1 VTVSVLIPFRGDGG
15 HRDAAYGY
23 VRAWWARQY
32 PNWQVVDGACPGGS
46 WVKALAVAD
55 ALTRADGDILVIAD
69 ADVVCDGAGPA
80 VGAVQAGAPWAMPH
94 RGVYRLTEAATA
106 RVLAGGSLPD
116 LRERLERGTVA
127 EQYAG
132 VMGGGMT
139 VLTRAAYERVPL
151 DPRFRG
157 WSGEDLGHGVAL
169 TVTLGPPARL
179 HLPMW
184 HLFHPHQP
192 RESRSRGSAESWALW
207 ERYRAAATPLR
218 MRALLD
224 EISTAS

>member
-1 VTVSVLIPFRGDGG
+1 MAVSVLIPYRGDGA
-15 HRDAAYGY
+15 HRDAAYAY

-32 PNWQVVDGACPGGS
+32 PHWQVVDGACPDVP
-46 WVKALAVAD
+46 WVKALAVED
-55 ALTRADGDILVIAD
+55 ALTRAGGDVLVVAD

-106 RVLAGGSLPD
+106 RVLAGGPLPD
-116 LRERLERGTVA
+116 LRARLERGTVT
-127 EQYAG
+127 EQYVG

-139 VLTRAAYERVPL
+139 VLTRAAYGRVPL

-157 WSGEDLGHGVAL
+157 WSGEDLSHGVAL

-179 HLPMW
+179 PFALW
-184 HLFHPHQP
+184 HLHHPPQP
-192 RESRSRGSAESWALW
+192 RETRARGSAESWALW
-207 ERYRAAATPLR
+207 ERYRAAATPMR

-224 EISTAS
+224 EIS